1 MKHPEMKH
9 LECWTELQYERKM
22 STLQKMDN
30 RHPGQPVHPDR
41 DYIAGQAVAYAAI
54 LNMIHALGKE

>member
-1 MKHPEMKH
+1 MNE
-9 LECWTELQYERKM
+9 LERWVWLQYKRKM
-22 STLQKMDN
+22 KTLQKMDN

-41 DYIAGQAVAYAAI
+41 DYIVGQAAAYAAI